1 MSGIAEIKNLS
12 EYKTWV
18 KQSLDHNKNATM
30 FFYRGHGRINFEMQ
44 SSVYRVIDGKSYR
57 ESEYDLY
64 QDMLH

>member
-1 MSGIAEIKNLS
+1 
-12 EYKTWV
+12 
-18 KQSLDHNKNATM
+18 M